1 MNKNRLS
8 WILLLSVL
16 TLFSACANEEGP
28 DIDEDTTVENSSVS
42 NEDDYLITI
51 STEYGDMLAI
61 LHDETPK
68 HKANFIKLAE
78 SGFYD
83 SLLFHR
89 VIQGFMIQGGDPQ
102 SKNAP
107 QGIPLGSGGP
117 GYTTPAEII
126 PNLFHLKGA
135 LSAARTGDQMNP
147 ERASSGSQFYVV
159 QGNQVDPVMLPRVES
174 GINQDIKGKAV
185 RAYAFRPENKSLLDS
200 IMNAQSTGNSELF
213 NQLVTST
220 EKKALADGNLKEFA
234 YPAEIK
240 SEYQNTGGAP
250 HLDQQYT
257 VFGQVVKGLEVID
270 KIADVQTAPGD
281 RPLNDILMT
290 VKVEKM
296 TKSEITELTGY
307 KF

>member
-16 TLFSACANEEGP
+16 TFFSACSNEEGTST
-28 DIDEDTTVENSSVS
+28 DEGTPVENGSASDG
-42 NEDDYLITI
+42 EDYLITI

-61 LHDETPK
+61 LHDETPQ

-89 VIQGFMIQGGDPQ
+89 VIKGFMIQGGDPQ

-107 QGIPLGSGGP
+107 QGMPLGSGGP
-117 GYTTPAEII
+117 GYTTPAEIN

-159 QGNQVDPVMLPRVES
+159 QGNPVDPVMLPQVES
-174 GINQDIKGKAV
+174 GINQDIKGRAV

-200 IMNAQSTGNSELF
+200 IMNAQRSGNAELF
-213 NQLVTST
+213 NQLIMAA
-220 EKKALADGNLKEFA
+220 EQKALAEGVLKEFS
-234 YPAEIK
+234 YPTEVK
-240 SEYQNTGGAP
+240 TKYQNTGGAP

-257 VFGQVVKGLEVID
+257 VFGQIIKGLEVID

-281 RPLNDILMT
+281 RPLNDVLMT